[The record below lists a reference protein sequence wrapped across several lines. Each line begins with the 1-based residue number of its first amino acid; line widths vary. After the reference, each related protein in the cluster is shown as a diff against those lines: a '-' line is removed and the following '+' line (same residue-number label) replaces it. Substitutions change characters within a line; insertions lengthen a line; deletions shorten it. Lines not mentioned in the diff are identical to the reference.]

1 MTENQN
7 TFKIPMPKE
16 AASVFLLEK
25 NLLFAL
31 ISGIFSVESELLFTK
46 KLKNGLLGEIAEFFL
61 EALV

>member
-1 MTENQN
+1 
-7 TFKIPMPKE
+7 MPKE

-25 NLLFAL
+25 NLVFAL

-46 KLKNGLLGEIAEFFL
+46 RLKNGLLGEIAEFFL